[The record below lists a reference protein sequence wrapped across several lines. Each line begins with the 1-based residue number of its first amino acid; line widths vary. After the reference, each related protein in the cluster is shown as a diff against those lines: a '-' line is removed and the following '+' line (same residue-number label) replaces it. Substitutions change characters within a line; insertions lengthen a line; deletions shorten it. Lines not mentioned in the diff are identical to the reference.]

1 MRTYPPSGIHK
12 KPPEGGMEGKT
23 MTTNQ
28 IYLKSLMMEHF
39 RKIDDIHPSLLSVV
53 HMSIGTNGG
62 SITHAN

>member
-1 MRTYPPSGIHK
+1 
-12 KPPEGGMEGKT
+12 

-39 RKIDDIHPSLLSVV
+39 RKIDDIRLSLLSVV
-53 HMSIGTNGG
+53 NMIIGTNGG

>member
-1 MRTYPPSGIHK
+1 
-12 KPPEGGMEGKT
+12 MEGKT